1 MSKTILFLLAFAV
14 AIVYSAPILDSSTVP
29 PFSFEV
35 PEDTV
40 IPSKSSSEVVESE
53 SAVAPSETTSEH
65 VAPSATSSEHSEGT
79 AAAAAAD
86 EDHVDHPEI
95 IIQTETPAESF
106 VRADTDEDIQL
117 TFDEFLK
124 TDLSYVQ
131 VKKAEFDQLDSN
143 SDGILSLDEFST
155 FYRKQD
161 EDKTVNNKK
170 YYIGLFKEFDEN
182 NDKQLSQTEVKRILS
197 KRFLLKPKENFG
209 QLFEKFD
216 SDGNGALNLG
226 EYQKFDQTFPFYEL
240 EPIQVA
246 VQ

>member
-14 AIVYSAPILDSSTVP
+14 AIVYSAPIIDSSTVA

-35 PEDTV
+35 PEESV
-40 IPSKSSSEVVESE
+40 VPKSSSPEVVESQSE
-53 SAVAPSETTSEH
+53 HVAPSETTSEH
-65 VAPSATSSEHSEGT
+65 VASSEHSEGT
-79 AAAAAAD
+79 AAAD
-86 EDHVDHPEI
+86 DDDDHVDHPEI